1 MALNSQMEYMKDIH
15 ENAQEA
21 AKRALDS
28 LQEVYRKAEEEENR
42 LRQERENGNDSEVKS
57 HPVKDKVGEQEK
69 STDSEDGNSY
79 TTGDSETE
87 KSNNSNIANMIK
99 DSVSGQ
105 LLIEDE

>member
-42 LRQERENGNDSEVKS
+42 LRQETIRRTWYLFGRKTAIARRRIAKQAVQENYLSC
-57 HPVKDKVGEQEK
+57 
-69 STDSEDGNSY
+69 
-79 TTGDSETE
+79 
-87 KSNNSNIANMIK
+87 
-99 DSVSGQ
+99 
-105 LLIEDE
+105 